1 MGVAPGLAEFFSYAA
16 KDLNQRLTPD
26 PADVSPPIKLLLDRD
41 VVVSRLDRASKR
53 IEKALGHDEDE
64 TAVREALSKLYWK
77 YVQPP
82 SGSTSKVAFANILR
96 GGNVGVGISSGL
108 VIGTTNTVPLKT
120 TRSFGGGHAKE
131 PLAQ

>member
-1 MGVAPGLAEFFSYAA
+1 MGVASGLAEFFSYAA
-16 KDLNQRLTPD
+16 KDLSQRLTPD

-53 IEKALGHDEDE
+53 IEEALGHDDDE
-64 TAVREALSKLYWK
+64 AAVREALSKLYWK

-82 SGSTSKVAFANILR
+82 PASTSKVAFANILR
-96 GGNVGVGISSGL
+96 EGNAGVGISRGL

-120 TRSFGGGHAKE
+120 TRAFGSGHTKE